1 MAYGLQHFQVKP
13 RKNIEKYNTRGV
25 DSVLSKKLKME
36 VVDKSNLNAEILT
49 QLKSYVY
56 DIVGC
61 CQEVHRELGPW
72 QSQPFRNQILVVF
85 SVFLFQ
91 GC

>member
-1 MAYGLQHFQVKP
+1 M
-13 RKNIEKYNTRGV
+13 R
-25 DSVLSKKLKME
+25 
-36 VVDKSNLNAEILT
+36 VVDQLNLNEETTA

-72 QSQPFRNQILVVF
+72 LNEYIYQDALRVSLHFSQLRA
-85 SVFLFQ
+85 S
-91 GC
+91 